1 MPSSSNTA
9 RKIQAAWSRA
19 FGADRE
25 IFMPLAGEITE
36 ADIDRAE
43 AINGRWANQ
52 VHMRNAYQEQIAQA
66 RRNWVKV
73 RQLQL
78 QNEVDVA
85 ATKQV
90 NRVAIAQSSHERSE
104 IKKLASATI
113 KGNKTQALAAHYQN
127 LITGGQS

>member
-1 MPSSSNTA
+1 
-9 RKIQAAWSRA
+9 
-19 FGADRE
+19 
-25 IFMPLAGEITE
+25 
-36 ADIDRAE
+36 
-43 AINGRWANQ
+43 
-52 VHMRNAYQEQIAQA
+52 MRNAYQEQIAQA

-78 QNEVDVA
+78 QNEVDLA